1 MFVRAPSP
9 DLRIGRINPHH
20 PQTMSPA
27 TGLRRAVHHVSQV
40 ALGGATRFEDGR
52 LTLSVEEL
60 QRVFDDPLLASVTI
74 SVVHPGDRARIVK
87 VLDAV
92 EPRAKAGSGNGVF
105 PGFVGPADSQSVGE
119 THVLRGV
126 AVVTAGYLPRA
137 QEALADM
144 SGPAAALS
152 FLATTRNVVVEF
164 VPAAGADWG
173 DVASALRL
181 GALRL
186 ATALAESALEVPP
199 DEVEDLTAPLRAPGA
214 ADGVRALPRIG
225 AITNLQTQGA
235 FKDVY
240 VRGTTFAGSPP
251 AAIDPNEIEDG
262 IIVSGQY
269 GHPAL
274 KNPTFLHQNNPIVA
288 ALRARDGVDLRFAGL
303 VLSPE
308 PVEQAAKEALARQ
321 AAELCRD
328 LGWDAAILTKEG
340 GGNADSDVSLKMDA
354 LEDAGVTAVGLFA
367 EMAGADGS
375 GPPVVAPPDR
385 ATAMVSTG
393 NYDERLQLPAVDV
406 ALGGERFDL
415 LDSPA
420 AAALEVPTAVVY
432 AALSPLGW
440 GRLTA
445 SADV

>member
-1 MFVRAPSP
+1 MP
-9 DLRIGRINPHH
+9 
-20 PQTMSPA
+20 TA
-27 TGLRRAVHHVSQV
+27 TSLRRVVHRVSDV
-40 ALGGATRFEDGR
+40 VLGRATRFDGGR
-52 LTLSVEEL
+52 LTLQAEEL
-60 QRVFDDPLLASVTI
+60 QRLFDDPALASVSI
-74 SVVHPGDRARIVK
+74 AVVHPGESARIVK

-92 EPRAKAGSGNGVF
+92 EPRAKAAGAPGIF
-105 PGFVGPADSQSVGE
+105 PGFVSAADAHGGGD

-126 AVVTAGYLPRA
+126 AVVTAGHLPRA

-144 SGPAAALS
+144 SGPAAPLC
-152 FLATTRNVVVEF
+152 FLASTHNVVVEF
-164 VPAAGADWG
+164 VPESGADWA
-173 DVASALRL
+173 DVAAALRA

-186 ATALAESALEVPP
+186 ANVLAGSAVDAPP
-199 DEVEDLTAPLRAPGA
+199 DEVEELRATA
-214 ADGVRALPRIG
+214 ATPAARDGERSLPRIG

-240 VRGTTFAGSPP
+240 VRGTSLAGSAPL
-251 AAIDPNEIEDG
+251 AVDANEIEDG
-262 IIVSGQY
+262 IVVSGQY

-274 KNPTFLHQNNPIVA
+274 KNPTFLHQNNPVVA

-308 PVEQAAKEALARQ
+308 PVEQAAKEAIAQQ
-321 AAELCRD
+321 AADLCRD
-328 LGWDAAILTKEG
+328 LGWEAAILTKEG

-354 LEDAGVTAVGLFA
+354 LEAAGVTAVGLFA

-375 GPPVVAPPDR
+375 GPPVVAPPER

-393 NYDERLQLPAVDV
+393 NYDQRVQLPAVER

-415 LDSPA
+415 LDTPA
-420 AAALEVPTAVVY
+420 AAAMEVPTAVIY

-445 SADV
+445 SADG

>member
-1 MFVRAPSP
+1 
-9 DLRIGRINPHH
+9 
-20 PQTMSPA
+20 MSPA
-27 TGLRRAVHHVSQV
+27 TGLRRAVHHVSDV
-40 ALGGATRFEDGR
+40 ALGGATRFQDGR
-52 LTLSVEEL
+52 LTLNVEEL
-60 QRVFDDPLLASVTI
+60 RRIFDDPALASVAI
-74 SVVHPGDRARIVK
+74 SVVHPGESARIVK

-92 EPRAKAGSGNGVF
+92 EPRAKPRDADGIF
-105 PGFVGPADSQSVGE
+105 PGFVSPADSHSGSD
-119 THVLRGV
+119 THVLRGA

-144 SGPAAALS
+144 SGPAAALC
-152 FLATTRNVVVEF
+152 FLASTHNVVVEF
-164 VPAAGADWG
+164 VPASGADWA
-173 DVASALRL
+173 DVAAALRV

-186 ATALAESALEVPP
+186 ANALATAAVETAA
-199 DEVEDLTAPLRAPGA
+199 DEVEDLTAPASPPAEA
-214 ADGVRALPRIG
+214 AGDRSLPRIG

-240 VRGTTFAGSPP
+240 VRGRSLAGSPP
-251 AAIDPNEIEDG
+251 LAVDAGEIEDG
-262 IIVSGQY
+262 IVVSGQY

-308 PVEQAAKEALARQ
+308 PVEQAAKETTARQ

-328 LGWDAAILTKEG
+328 LGWDAAIVTKEG

-354 LEDAGVTAVGLFA
+354 LEAAGVTAVGLFA

-375 GPPVVAPPDR
+375 GPPVVAPPER

-393 NYDERLQLPAVDV
+393 NYDQRLQLPAVDR
-406 ALGGERFDL
+406 ALGGSRFDL
-415 LDSPA
+415 LDTDASA
-420 AAALEVPTAVVY
+420 AMEVPTAVVY

-445 SADV
+445 SADG